1 LRGKVI
7 ERNSIK
13 RKNPDMRKILNHLF
27 EHKTLDRQE
36 AESVL
41 TNIAKGSYSESEIAA
56 FLTVYLMRSITVEEL
71 TGFRDALLNHC
82 IRIDLGDFDTIDVCG
97 TGGDGKETFNI
108 STTTTFVLA
117 GAGAKVSKHGNYGVT
132 SACGSSN
139 ILEHLGYRF
148 STEQDKLRKE
158 IAEAGVCFL
167 HAPMFNPA
175 MKNVVPVRRALKI
188 KTFFNML
195 GPMVNP
201 SFPTRQFIGVYSLEL
216 ARLYNYIYQL
226 SDHPYT
232 IIHSLDGYDEIS
244 LTSDFKY
251 IHNGIEEIISPES
264 LGYTRKQRDE
274 LAGGTGVQEAVDIFT
289 GILQGNGTPA
299 RNEIVVANSQI
310 ALKCYFPDLSLD
322 ECRGKAEDSLYGGKA
337 YTSLKKLLE
346 IQK

>member
-1 LRGKVI
+1 
-7 ERNSIK
+7 
-13 RKNPDMRKILNHLF
+13 MRTVLNHLF

-36 AESVL
+36 AKDIL
-41 TNIAKGSYSESEIAA
+41 TNIAKGSYAESEIAA

-71 TGFRDALLNHC
+71 SGFRDALLDLC

-108 STTTTFVLA
+108 STLTTFVIA
-117 GAGAKVSKHGNYGVT
+117 GAGGKVAKHGNYGLS

-148 STEQDKLRKE
+148 STDQDKLRKE
-158 IAEAGVCFL
+158 IDKTGVCFL
-167 HAPMFNPA
+167 HAPLFNPA
-175 MKNVVPVRRALKI
+175 MKNVAPVRRALKI

-216 ARLYNYIYQL
+216 ARLYNYLFQL
-226 SDHPYT
+226 SERPYS

-251 IHNGIEEIISPES
+251 INNRSEEIISPES
-264 LGYTRKQRDE
+264 LGYKRRRQDE
-274 LAGGTGVQEAVDIFT
+274 LTGGRNVQEAVDIFMR
-289 GILQGNGTPA
+289 ILEGNGTQA
-299 RNEIVVANSQI
+299 QKDVVLINSQF
-310 ALKCYFPDLSLD
+310 ALKCYFPSRSLE
-322 ECRGKAEDSLYGGKA
+322 ECRNLAEESLSGGKA
-337 YTSLKKLLE
+337 YQSLKKL
-346 IQK
+346 IGMQS